1 MNLMNQDNLQMN
13 VNTLIQ
19 LVKLKKI
26 SIYSSI
32 YVFTIFNTE

>member
-19 LVKLKKI
+19 LAKLKKT

>member
-1 MNLMNQDNLQMN
+1 MNQDNLQMN